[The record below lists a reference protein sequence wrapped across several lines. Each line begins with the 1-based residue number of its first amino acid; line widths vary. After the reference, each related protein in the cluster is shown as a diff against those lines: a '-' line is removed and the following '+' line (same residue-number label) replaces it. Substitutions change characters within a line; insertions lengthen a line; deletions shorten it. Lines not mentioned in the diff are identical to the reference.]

1 MFKGREL
8 NMVTPNEVLPPSLD
22 EIKSRLAPF
31 CRHHGIARL
40 EVFGSLARG
49 ESHPGSDIDLLV
61 TFQPQVHLGWDF
73 FELHKEMEDI
83 LGCEVDLL
91 TRRSVER
98 DENAIRRRSILQ
110 STCEIYPS

>member
-1 MFKGREL
+1 
-8 NMVTPNEVLPPSLD
+8 MVTPNDVLPPSLD

-31 CRHHGIARL
+31 CQRHGIARL

-49 ESHPGSDIDLLV
+49 ESQPGSDIDLLV

-73 FELHKEMEDI
+73 FELHKEIEDI

-91 TRRSVER
+91 TRRSVEQ

-110 STCEIYPS
+110 STREIYTS